1 MLNLSLKARLLG
13 NTAIVIGLLI
23 LSSGYAIYSMNKIG
37 KELEAVA
44 EQDIPLTE
52 KLAAITTHQLEQAIQ
67 FERSLHFGTTM
78 KQEPNN
84 LEHFNTAIHQF
95 DAITPNIEA
104 EILEAEAMAEEA
116 MEGASGASYTEFK
129 SVLTALKQIETEHKG
144 FVEHVHQVF
153 TLLQTGKLHEAEVMA
168 QKVEHEEDK
177 LDKELGTLLHEL
189 GKFTEASARH
199 AEDYEHQAI
208 WVLTLLAGTSIII
221 GLITSW
227 ITTNMIINGIK
238 QATNMAE
245 GDINHQIEV
254 TSKDEIGELLTA
266 MNEMRLRL
274 VNMINHISETTEQLS
289 AASEQLA
296 DVSQQTS
303 LVIDEQRKETEIVAT
318 AMNQLTVT
326 SQEVASNL
334 AHTANS
340 TTEANKQTNDGAQI
354 VQQAVIQID
363 ELAKQIDISVQAIAE
378 VDQQSA
384 AINTVLD
391 VIKGI
396 ADQTNLLALNAAI
409 EAARAGEQGRGFAV
423 VADEV
428 RTLAGRTQQSTQ
440 EINTIIDKL
449 QTGSSKAV
457 AVMQQSREQSQAAV
471 EYSTRSGV
479 ALTKIAEAIDSIH
492 QMNVQI
498 ASAADEQSAVSQ
510 DVDQNIT
517 KIHTMSIEL
526 AMGAEK
532 QSLAGQSLS
541 KMSSELEEMVK
552 QFQHGR

>member
-1 MLNLSLKARLLG
+1 
-13 NTAIVIGLLI
+13 
-23 LSSGYAIYSMNKIG
+23 
-37 KELEAVA
+37 
-44 EQDIPLTE
+44 
-52 KLAAITTHQLEQAIQ
+52 
-67 FERSLHFGTTM
+67 
-78 KQEPNN
+78 
-84 LEHFNTAIHQF
+84 
-95 DAITPNIEA
+95 
-104 EILEAEAMAEEA
+104 
-116 MEGASGASYTEFK
+116 
-129 SVLTALKQIETEHKG
+129 
-144 FVEHVHQVF
+144 
-153 TLLQTGKLHEAEVMA
+153 MA
-168 QKVEHEEDK
+168 QKVEHEEDQ
-177 LDKELGTLLHEL
+177 LDEELETLLHEL
-189 GKFTEASARH
+189 GRFTEASARH

-208 WVLTLLAGTSIII
+208 WVLSLLAGASIII

-227 ITTNMIINGIK
+227 ITTNMVINGIK

-274 VNMINHISETTEQLS
+274 VNMINHISDTTAQLS

-303 LVIDEQRKETEIVAT
+303 RVINEQRKETEIVAT

-334 AHTANS
+334 AHTADS

-363 ELAKQIDISVQAIAE
+363 ELAKQIDLSVQAIAE
-378 VDQQSA
+378 VDQQSS
-384 AINTVLD
+384 AITTVLD

-396 ADQTNLLALNAAI
+396 AEQTNLLALNAAI

-440 EINTIIDKL
+440 EINAIIDKL

-457 AVMQQSREQSQAAV
+457 AVMEQSREQSQAAV

-526 AMGAEK
+526 ATGAEK
-532 QSLAGQSLS
+532 HSQAGLSLS
-541 KMSSELEEMVK
+541 KMSGELEEMVK
-552 QFQHGR
+552 QFQQGR

>member
-23 LSSGYAIYSMNKIG
+23 LSSGYAIYSMNQIG
-37 KELEAVA
+37 RELESVA
-44 EQDIPLTE
+44 EIDIPLTQ

-78 KQEPNN
+78 KQEPDNRG
-84 LEHFNTAIHQF
+84 HFNTAIHHF
-95 DAITPNIEA
+95 DAITPKIEA
-104 EILEAEAMAEEA
+104 EILEAEAMASTA
-116 MEGASGASYTEFK
+116 MEGATPAVYTEFK
-129 SVLTALKQIETEHKG
+129 SVLTALKQIEVEHKG

-153 TLLQTGKLHEAEVMA
+153 VLLQTGKLHEAEIMA
-168 QKVEHEEDK
+168 QKVEHEEDQ
-177 LDKELGTLLHEL
+177 LDEELKTLLHEL
-189 GKFTEASARH
+189 GRFTEASARH

-208 WVLTLLAGTSIII
+208 WVLSLLAGASIII

-227 ITTNMIINGIK
+227 ITTNMVINGIK

-274 VNMINHISETTEQLS
+274 VNMINHISDTTAQLS

-303 LVIDEQRKETEIVAT
+303 RVINEQRKETEIVAT

-334 AHTANS
+334 AHTADS

-363 ELAKQIDISVQAIAE
+363 ELAKQIDLSVQAIAE
-378 VDQQSA
+378 VDQQSS
-384 AINTVLD
+384 AITTVLD

-396 ADQTNLLALNAAI
+396 AEQTNLLALNAAI

-440 EINTIIDKL
+440 EINAIIDKL

-457 AVMQQSREQSQAAV
+457 AVMEQSREQSQAAV

-526 AMGAEK
+526 ATGAEK
-532 QSLAGQSLS
+532 HSQAGLSLS
-541 KMSSELEEMVK
+541 KMSGELEEMVK
-552 QFQHGR
+552 QFQQGR

>member
-1 MLNLSLKARLLG
+1 MMNLSLKARLLG

-23 LSSGYAIYSMNKIG
+23 LSSGYAIYSMNQIG
-37 KELEAVA
+37 TELETVA

-52 KLAAITTHQLEQAIQ
+52 KIAAITTHQLEQAIQ

-78 KQEPNN
+78 EREPANREN
-84 LEHFNTAIHQF
+84 FNTAMHHF
-95 DAITPNIEA
+95 DALTPQVDA
-104 EILEAEAMAEEA
+104 EILEAEAMASRA
-116 MEGASGASYTEFK
+116 MEGATKAVYTEFQ
-129 SVLTALKQIETEHKG
+129 SVLTALKKIETEHKG

-153 TLLQTGKLHEAEVMA
+153 ALLQAGKLHDAEIMA
-168 QKVEHEEDK
+168 RKVEHEEDK
-177 LDKELGTLLHEL
+177 LDKELEALLHEI
-189 GKFTEASARH
+189 GKFTEASAQH
-199 AEDYEHQAI
+199 AEEYEHHAI
-208 WVLTLLAGTSIII
+208 WVLSILAIASIII
-221 GLITSW
+221 GLFTSW
-227 ITTNMIINGIK
+227 LTTKMIIDGIK

-254 TSKDEIGELLTA
+254 TSQDEIGELLSA
-266 MNEMRLRL
+266 MNNMRLRL
-274 VNMINHISETTEQLS
+274 LNMINHISETTVQLS

-296 DVSQQTS
+296 EVSQQTS
-303 LVIDEQRKETEIVAT
+303 EVIDEQRRETEIVAT

-334 AHTANS
+334 AQTAES
-340 TTEANKQTNDGAQI
+340 TTEANKQTNDGALI
-354 VQQAVIQID
+354 VQQAVVQID

-384 AINTVLD
+384 AISTVLD

-396 ADQTNLLALNAAI
+396 AEQTNLLALNAAI

-440 EINTIIDKL
+440 EINTIIEKL

-457 AVMQQSREQSQAAV
+457 AVMEKSREQSQAAV

-492 QMNVQI
+492 HMNIQI
-498 ASAADEQSAVSQ
+498 ATAADEQSAVSQ

-517 KIHTMSIEL
+517 KIHTMSVEL
-526 AMGAEK
+526 ASGAEEHS
-532 QSLAGQSLS
+532 QAGKSLS
-541 KMSSELEEMVK
+541 EMSGKLEEMVK
-552 QFQHGR
+552 QFQQGR

>member
-1 MLNLSLKARLLG
+1 MINLSLKARLLG
-13 NTAIVIGLLI
+13 NTAIVIGLLV
-23 LSSGYAIYSMNKIG
+23 LSSGYAIYSMNQIG
-37 KELEAVA
+37 KELKAVA
-44 EQDIPLTE
+44 EQDIPLTD

-78 KQEPNN
+78 GREPDNR
-84 LEHFNTAIHQF
+84 EHFNAAMHHF
-95 DAITPNIEA
+95 AALTPKIEA
-104 EILEAEAMAEEA
+104 EIFEAEAMAKEA
-116 MEGASGASYTEFK
+116 MVGATGTIYTEFE

-153 TLLQTGKLHEAEVMA
+153 DLLQKGELHEAEMMV

-177 LDKELGTLLHEL
+177 LDQELSALLHEI
-189 GKFTEASARH
+189 GRFTEASARH
-199 AEDYEHQAI
+199 AQDYEHQAI
-208 WVLTLLAGTSIII
+208 WVLSLLSGASIII
-221 GLITSW
+221 GLLTSW
-227 ITTNMIINGIK
+227 LTTNMIIRGIK

-254 TSKDEIGELLTA
+254 NSKDEIGELLTA

-274 VNMINHISETTEQLS
+274 VNMINHISETTVRLS
-289 AASEQLA
+289 AESEQLA

-303 LVIDEQRKETEIVAT
+303 QVIDEQRKETEIVAT

-340 TTEANKQTNDGAQI
+340 TTEANKQTDDGAKI
-354 VQQAVIQID
+354 VQQAVVQID

-384 AINTVLD
+384 AITTVLD

-396 ADQTNLLALNAAI
+396 AEQTNLLALNAAI

-440 EINTIIDKL
+440 EINSIIDKL

-457 AVMQQSREQSQAAV
+457 AVMEQSREQSQAAV
-471 EYSTRSGV
+471 EYSTRSGM

-517 KIHTMSIEL
+517 KIHTMSVEL
-526 AMGAEK
+526 ATGDEK
-532 QSLAGQSLS
+532 HSLAGQSLS
-541 KMSSELEEMVK
+541 KMSGELEEMVK
-552 QFQHGR
+552 QFQQGH